1 MWSYFIL
8 KSITYNIRN
17 GPLLRLAD
25 AKLTYSGLNLVL
37 FRSCILWNDLP
48 LVVDFGIKKKRK
60 KWKIWETINWD
71 KVFKN
76 GPSTVFQKWYLI
88 HSWVPC
94 PNCSCV
100 LWQWN
105 NKMNKISIYVG
116 TGNWLDIGIHYPR
129 HNFFKG
135 KFTRMSNWY
144 HYSLLFPG
152 VCFYQIYCDE
162 WLFFINFCYLQYR
175 CNIKLKLNQKIIS
188 KIKSL
193 AAFAVRFLAFDYFM
207 GTTRHRVATIP
218 QWNST
223 VYLLAF
229 P

>member
-1 MWSYFIL
+1 MVVFHSQKHNAQHQKRSFAKISWCKI
-8 KSITYNIRN
+8 NIQRFKFSVIQVMYIMERFTF
-17 GPLLRLAD
+17 G
-25 AKLTYSGLNLVL
+25 SW
-37 FRSCILWNDLP
+37 FWNQ
-48 LVVDFGIKKKRK
+48 KKRK

-76 GPSTVFQKWYLI
+76 GPSTVFQKCYLI

-162 WLFFINFCYLQYR
+162 WLFFY
-175 CNIKLKLNQKIIS
+175 
-188 KIKSL
+188 
-193 AAFAVRFLAFDYFM
+193 
-207 GTTRHRVATIP
+207 
-218 QWNST
+218 
-223 VYLLAF
+223 
-229 P
+229 